1 MIDEQSSERINL
13 LELSLPRGAER
24 MYGPNVF
31 FLKLK
36 FELHLPVYDFEFEG
50 KTNEFRFILRF
61 LRHLSHAQLSH
72 FVFPFRPSYCPTHS
86 HANLRT
92 FLTK

>member
-13 LELSLPRGAER
+13 LELSLPRGADVWSEC
-24 MYGPNVF
+24 F